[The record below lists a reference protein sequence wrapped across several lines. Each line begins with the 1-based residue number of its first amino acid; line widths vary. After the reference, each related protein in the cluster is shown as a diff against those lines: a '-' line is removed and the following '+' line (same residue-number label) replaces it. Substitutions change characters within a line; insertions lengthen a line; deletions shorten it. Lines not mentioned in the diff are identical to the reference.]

1 VIVALALLAATATGQ
16 TAADAE
22 RAFAAQAQAIGQWPA
37 FRTFAAPDAILY
49 APGPARAQDV
59 LARMPD
65 AAARLSWRPER
76 TITACD
82 GTLAYSTG
90 PWTRSDGKAGR
101 FSTVWRHG
109 PDGWKWIYD
118 DGHDGAAAA
127 AAMGSPVEEQ
137 AACPGPIG
145 AAGELHDSLSE
156 AAIPVTML
164 TGGAR
169 AGLIELADGPLPA
182 TLRLGAAA
190 GEGGSADRTLRW
202 RINPLLGGRVG
213 AHLLR
218 VWAWDG
224 RRYRLAVFDVTGI
237 TQ

>member
-1 VIVALALLAATATGQ
+1 MIAALALLAATVAGQ

-22 RAFAAQAQAIGQWPA
+22 RQFAAAAQVDGQWPA
-37 FRTFAAPDAILY
+37 FRAFAAPEAILY

-59 LARMPD
+59 LARAAMP
-65 AAARLSWRPER
+65 AATLSWRPAH
-76 TITACD
+76 TITSCD

-90 PWTRSDGKAGR
+90 PWSRSDGKAGS

-109 PDGWKWIYD
+109 PDGWKWLYD
-118 DGHDGAAAA
+118 DGHDGGAAPAA
-127 AAMGSPVEEQ
+127 SAQVIEEQ

-145 AAGELHDSLSE
+145 AVGEMRETLPDTALPI
-156 AAIPVTML
+156 ATL

-169 AGLIELADGPLPA
+169 AGLIALSDGPLPLA
-182 TLRLGAAA
+182 LRVGPPEREGA
-190 GEGGSADRTLRW
+190 SVDRTLQW
-202 RINPLLGGRVG
+202 RINPVRGGAVG

-224 RRYRLAVFDVTGI
+224 RRYRLAVFDLTGAR
-237 TQ
+237 Q